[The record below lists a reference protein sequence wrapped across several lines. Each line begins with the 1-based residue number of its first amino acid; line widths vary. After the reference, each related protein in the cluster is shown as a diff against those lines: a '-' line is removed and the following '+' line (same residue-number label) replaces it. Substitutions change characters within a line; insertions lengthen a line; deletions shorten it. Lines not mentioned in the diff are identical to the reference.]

1 MWQQRQQQRAGE
13 ANLGCNNGLREGCW
27 HRGRRRDRG
36 DHLAIPAA
44 APPPLPVRPPGLA
57 PPSRPRPALCLFP
70 ARRHCPFFA
79 VAVVSFRFAMSSEPA
94 PVAEATPPEQSLEPP
109 VKAASSGEAPE
120 HRALVLTGFGGY
132 EKVKVQTRR
141 SGSPGPGELSV
152 RVRACGLNFADV
164 MMRQG
169 LYDRLPSLPFCPGME
184 CAGTVCTVG
193 EEVRDRQVSGDPV
206 RVRTRCP
213 LRCGR
218 PSPMPAMGAT
228 GPRE

>member
-1 MWQQRQQQRAGE
+1 
-13 ANLGCNNGLREGCW
+13 
-27 HRGRRRDRG
+27 
-36 DHLAIPAA
+36 
-44 APPPLPVRPPGLA
+44 
-57 PPSRPRPALCLFP
+57 
-70 ARRHCPFFA
+70 
-79 VAVVSFRFAMSSEPA
+79 MSSEPA

-218 PSPMPAMGAT
+218 PSPVPAMGAT
-228 GPRE
+228 GPREWDGKLPFHGPVPFRAAGSRWGCAWLHSSCFRIQPSPYQNPVWGGDSVPDVCPRGEKAGDLLHV